1 MMWFF
6 GNLENPVCQTPLLVP
21 NPKKGSGA
29 ASGGF
34 VADPESMM
42 MITSMGFSE
51 KQGKRALRKC
61 DGNLERAVEFV
72 MSHMDDPDTDDDEG
86 TMQVDQT
93 VEVQSAFAGPEAAK
107 NNGIYK
113 LQSFITHLGA
123 SIHAGHY
130 VCHAR

>member
-1 MMWFF
+1 
-6 GNLENPVCQTPLLVP
+6 
-21 NPKKGSGA
+21 
-29 ASGGF
+29 
-34 VADPESMM
+34 
-42 MITSMGFSE
+42 
-51 KQGKRALRKC
+51 
-61 DGNLERAVEFV
+61 
-72 MSHMDDPDTDDDEG
+72 MDDPDTDDDEG

-93 VEVQSAFAGPEAAK
+93 VEVQSAFAGPETAK